1 MSIIENMIQTYR
13 YVYPVEKEFP
23 LEIIV
28 TEDLFAQR
36 LMLSH
41 SETETAALKATEE
54 TLKASLHLLVLP
66 DEQDQHY
73 YLLLHE
79 SLFDHNTGYVQA
91 IGYEYSR
98 LVDYDA
104 CREKY
109 NITNLRTMTL
119 PEQGCFDF
127 LSEIRANFR
136 GFSLYYNLISVEKK
150 AAMFSY
156 LCELVPQNE
165 ALLKEH
171 LPEHLDALGA
181 FYGQCLAVTAYCG
194 IEMSLPDY
202 IKRQPVDVLLA
213 KIRFVVENDSIF
225 ENFSEI
231 NDTFNDYVL
240 NKSKEP
246 FDPNASA
253 AHKHVCNNPHHHH

>member
-1 MSIIENMIQTYR
+1 MIQTYR

-36 LMLSH
+36 LKLAH
-41 SETETAALKATEE
+41 SPAETEALKAAAE

-66 DEQDQHY
+66 DDQDQNY

-98 LVDYDA
+98 VADFEA

-109 NITNLRTMTL
+109 NITNLRGL
-119 PEQGCFDF
+119 DFPDHDCFAF
-127 LSEIRANFR
+127 LSEIRACFR
-136 GFSLYYNLISVEKK
+136 GFSLYYNLISIEKK

-156 LCELVPQNE
+156 LCELVPQHE
-165 ALLKEH
+165 AILTH
-171 LPEHLDALGA
+171 DLPKHMDALGA
-181 FYGQCLAVTAYCG
+181 FYGQCLAVTAYAG

-225 ENFSEI
+225 ENFAEI
-231 NDTFNDYVL
+231 NDTFQDYME